1 MEDDG
6 SDGVDPDSSGDEKK
20 VVIRQSNFVVR
31 IMKVSA

>member
-20 VVIRQSNFVVR
+20 VVIRKFNFVVR
-31 IMKVSA
+31 IMEVSA